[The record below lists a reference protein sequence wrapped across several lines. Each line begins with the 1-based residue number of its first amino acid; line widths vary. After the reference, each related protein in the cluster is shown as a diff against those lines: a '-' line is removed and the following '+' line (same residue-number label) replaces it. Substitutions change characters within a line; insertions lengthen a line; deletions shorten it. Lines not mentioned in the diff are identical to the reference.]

1 MRSFLI
7 FIVFFSVFSVLTG
20 EEKDRLAVMEILDDS
35 GKMNK
40 KTIKNATSY
49 LFDKFTE
56 SKKYWIIP
64 ESERDRALVEMFENQ
79 TKQSRQL
86 CIDEKCQLSLSQQLS
101 ANFLVNSNIRP
112 IGKRCVLSVKIFD
125 IEKRAGTEAWNEKFD
140 CNEAGLIEAVDNVF
154 NRLMGYE
161 PEKPTEKEVVQ
172 TEKSK
177 PVEKD
182 DYRYQGENFDPSKFS
197 EPIVDDWVFFFEDKS
212 GKYYYNQRTIKKKE
226 ELFIWGPVVWYRIVK
241 NKKATQKVI
250 TFNCKEMK
258 YFMGENG
265 EEKSIPPESFADY
278 LYSKVCTGK

>member
-1 MRSFLI
+1 MSAFLI
-7 FIVFFSVFSVLTG
+7 LSG
-20 EEKDRLAVMEILDDS
+20 QEKDRLAVMDIIDDS
-35 GKMNK
+35 GKMSK
-40 KTIKNATSY
+40 KTINIATSY

-56 SKKYWIIP
+56 ARKYWVIP
-64 ESERDRALVEMFENQ
+64 ESERDRALTEMFE
-79 TKQSRQL
+79 TKSKQSRQL
-86 CIDEKCQLSLSQQLS
+86 CVDEKCQLSLSQQLS

-140 CNEAGLIEAVDNVF
+140 CTEAGLIEAVDNVF

-161 PEKPTEKEVVQ
+161 PEKPTEKETVQ

-212 GKYYYNQRTIKKKE
+212 GKYYYNQRTITREHPRTPK
-226 ELFIWGPVVWYRIVK
+226 VWYRIIK
-241 NKKATQKVI
+241 NKKSIKQEQIAFLCNNRQYADDKHP
-250 TFNCKEMK
+250 
-258 YFMGENG
+258 YG
-265 EEKSIPPESFADY
+265 SIPPESFADY
-278 LYSKVCTGK
+278 LYSKVCTEK

>member
-1 MRSFLI
+1 M

-20 EEKDRLAVMEILDDS
+20 QEKDRLAVMEILDDS

-161 PEKPTEKEVVQ
+161 PEKPTEKETVQ

-212 GKYYYNQRTIKKKE
+212 GKYYYNQRTLVVKK
-226 ELFIWGPVVWYRIVK
+226 GVASVWYRVIK
-241 NKKATQKVI
+241 SKKTNKEKKLAVD
-250 TFNCKEMK
+250 CERRALLSDW
-258 YFMGENG
+258 NG
-265 EEKSIPPESFADY
+265 SGVYSGMSFISPESFTDY
-278 LYSKVCTGK
+278 LHAKVCPIK